1 MIVGVDASGVTVGKR
16 QLNRVLPYGSRRLRA
31 GLGLEHGQRGGR
43 SEGGRSFPERFFFDA
58 FIVARR
64 AGTILAQICKI
75 EMAGVTV
82 GPGNVHTRAGAYV
95 NFHAG
100 GLAALVDGNGHGRSF
115 Q

>member
-16 QLNRVLPYGSRRLRA
+16 KLYRVLPYWGCGLRA
-31 GLGLEHGQRGGR
+31 GLGLEHGQRGRR
-43 SEGGRSFPERFFFDA
+43 SEGGGGFAERFFFDA
-58 FIVARR
+58 FIVAGR
-64 AGTILAQICKI
+64 AGAILAQICKI

-82 GPGNVHTRAGAYV
+82 GPGNIHTCTTADV